1 MPEEKKIIRIAGTDL
16 DGNLKIERA
25 LWKIKGIGNMFAR
38 AIRTAGGWPPD
49 KKLGEL
55 DDNEIEKLKEMI
67 RDPAKFGIKPWL
79 LNRRRDIETGKDMHL
94 VSSELEFAQK
104 SDIEFL
110 KKIKAR
116 RGIRHM
122 LGLKVRGQR
131 TRNTGRKGPAVGVSR
146 KKVQPAKASKK
157 E

>member
-16 DGNLKIERA
+16 DGSLNIERA
-25 LWKIKGIGNMFAR
+25 LWKIKGIGNSFAR
-38 AIRTAGGWPPD
+38 AIRIAGGWPSD

-55 DDNEIEKLKEMI
+55 SEKEIEKLKEI
-67 RDPAKFGIKPWL
+67 IKEPTKFGIKTWF
-79 LNRRRDIETGKDMHL
+79 LNRRKDLETGKDLHL
-94 VSSELEFAQK
+94 VSSDLELAQK
-104 SDIEFL
+104 GDIEFL

-116 RGIRHM
+116 RGIRHI

-146 KKVQPAKASKK
+146 RKLQPAKTSKK